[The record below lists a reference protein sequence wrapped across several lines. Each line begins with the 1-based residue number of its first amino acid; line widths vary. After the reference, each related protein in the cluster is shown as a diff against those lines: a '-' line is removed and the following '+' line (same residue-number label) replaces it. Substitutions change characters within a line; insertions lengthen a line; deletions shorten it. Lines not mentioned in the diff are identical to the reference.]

1 MHHRTV
7 LTILVSG
14 AFHSS
19 VAQHTAPL
27 TGIEP
32 DSTAGTSK
40 AVIADNFSLVHT
52 TQILPVD
59 QHGQI
64 VPGGLSNQTQQVLA
78 SFRAVLGNARCDEEM
93 EAKLNIY
100 ISTSNAIPDLAT
112 WSSGPRNSPGSNA
125 STQTTHLCVRNG
137 GHKSST

>member
-40 AVIADNFSLVHT
+40 AVIADKLSLVHT
-52 TQILPVD
+52 TQI
-59 QHGQI
+59 QI
-64 VPGGLSNQTQQVLA
+64 VPRGPSNQTQQVLA
-78 SFRAVLGNARCDEEM
+78 SFRALLGNARCDEEM
-93 EAKLNIY
+93 KAKLNIY
-100 ISTSNAIPDLAT
+100 IITSNAIPDLAT
-112 WSSGPRNSPGSNA
+112 WASGPRNNPSSHT
-125 STQTTHLCVRNG
+125 STRTTHLCVRNG